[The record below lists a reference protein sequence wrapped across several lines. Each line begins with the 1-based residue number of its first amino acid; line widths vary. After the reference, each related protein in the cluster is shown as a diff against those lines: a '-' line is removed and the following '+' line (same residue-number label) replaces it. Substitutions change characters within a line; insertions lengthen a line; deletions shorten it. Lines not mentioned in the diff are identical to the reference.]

1 MITNAI
7 KKFIISCPYIENK
20 NISINCLG
28 SEIGDFSILN
38 VSTLPTVKKYC
49 DGKEIKQF
57 RFILAARFP
66 FDASS
71 DVNLKAVALFE
82 NIEIWIKEQNLLGI
96 FPDAIPQVFLPI
108 KIEVV
113 SSGAVLSSSMNS
125 MQYQMELRLLY
136 KEI

>member
-28 SEIGDFSILN
+28 CEIGDFSILN

-108 KIEVV
+108 QIEVV